1 MPSRTGL
8 NILPQT
14 YQVLAQHENICAIK
28 EANGNISALADTMAL
43 CGDKL
48 DVYSGNDDQVTA
60 FLSLGAKGVIS
71 VVSNILPQLMHDM
84 VMSYLDGDAAK
95 SRSLQLEYI
104 DLCHALFS
112 DVNPIP
118 VKEAMNMMGIR
129 VGNCRLPLTRMS
141 EAKREALQAVLQ
153 KHGLLK

>member
-1 MPSRTGL
+1 
-8 NILPQT
+8 
-14 YQVLAQHENICAIK
+14 
-28 EANGNISALADTMAL
+28 MAL

-48 DVYSGNDDQVTA
+48 DVYSGNDDQVTS

-71 VVSNILPQLMHDM
+71 VVSNIMPAMMHEM
-84 VMSYLDGDAAK
+84 VMSYLNGDPAK
-95 SRSLQLEYI
+95 SRALQLEYI

-118 VKEAMNMMGIR
+118 VKEAMNMMGLH

-141 EAKREALQAVLQ
+141 EEKCRALRAVLE
-153 KHGLLK
+153 KHGLVK